1 MSLKIMIAPR
11 KYIQGPNALTQI
23 GVQLEVLGM
32 KNPLVLASPSA
43 WNSVK
48 DIVTEGLDAKGIQ
61 YAFTEFGRECTWKEI
76 ERVKGVCL
84 AGGHDALVSCGGGKT
99 LDAGR
104 CAAAGAAVDVGVVPP
119 RPIEQLGADIH
130 CIQVPTIAAT
140 DAPTSSVSVIYTE
153 QGINQTAVLLPSN
166 PSIVFV
172 DTVII
177 AQAPVRFL
185 VSGMGDALAT
195 YFEADA
201 SYRTAT
207 PCMITGGLATR
218 ATRALARLSFDLLLE
233 YGVEAKLEAEIGVP
247 GPGLEAVVEANILL
261 SGLGFECGGLSAAH
275 AIGHAFTHIPESF
288 EVDPLHGEMVGFG
301 TLAQL
306 MLEEREPK
314 FLDEIFGFCKSVGLP
329 TTFDEMGMKNVT
341 EEVLNKAAD
350 DASKDFMMMSMPKG
364 STTPNEEG
372 RFYDPIEILNCLK
385 ATDAYGRA
393 FSR

>member
-1 MSLKIMIAPR
+1 
-11 KYIQGPNALTQI
+11 
-23 GVQLEVLGM
+23 
-32 KNPLVLASPSA
+32 
-43 WNSVK
+43 
-48 DIVTEGLDAKGIQ
+48 
-61 YAFTEFGRECTWKEI
+61 
-76 ERVKGVCL
+76 
-84 AGGHDALVSCGGGKT
+84 
-99 LDAGR
+99 
-104 CAAAGAAVDVGVVPP
+104 
-119 RPIEQLGADIH
+119 
-130 CIQVPTIAAT
+130 
-140 DAPTSSVSVIYTE
+140 
-153 QGINQTAVLLPSN
+153 
-166 PSIVFV
+166 
-172 DTVII
+172 
-177 AQAPVRFL
+177 
-185 VSGMGDALAT
+185 
-195 YFEADA
+195 
-201 SYRTAT
+201 
-207 PCMITGGLATR
+207 
-218 ATRALARLSFDLLLE
+218 
-233 YGVEAKLEAEIGVP
+233 
-247 GPGLEAVVEANILL
+247 
-261 SGLGFECGGLSAAH
+261 LSAAH